1 LNTKIEKMKQYKL
14 VIFDWDGTLM
24 DSVERIVSSM
34 QSAAK
39 TVGLVIPSND
49 AAKQIIGLSLTTA
62 LKELFLDIT
71 EEQIQAMLVQYKY
84 QYLEG
89 DNTPTPLFDNAVSLL
104 EELSNNNKLLA
115 VATGKGREGLNRVLN
130 VSDTASFFHTTRCAG
145 EMPSK
150 PNPEMLLSILT
161 ELEIAPQEAIMI
173 GDTSHD
179 LKMAQNAGIDSIG
192 VTFGVH
198 DRQVL
203 EQYNPI
209 AVVDSLAELK
219 VHLLF

>member
-1 LNTKIEKMKQYKL
+1 MQNYKL

-24 DSVERIVSSM
+24 DSVDRIVSSM

-39 TVGLVIPSND
+39 VVGLTVPSHE
-49 AAKQIIGLSLTTA
+49 AAKQIIGLSIPEA
-62 LKELFLDIT
+62 LKALFNGIT
-71 EEQIQAMLVQYKY
+71 DEQIEIMRLEYKY

-89 DNTPTPLFDNAVSLL
+89 DTTPTPLFNNAINLL
-104 EELSNNNKLLA
+104 TQLKENRKLLA
-115 VATGKGREGLNRVLN
+115 VATGKGRDGLNRVLE
-130 VSDTASFFHTTRCAG
+130 VSETSTFFNTTRCAG

-150 PNPEMLLSILT
+150 PDPTMLLSILD
-161 ELEIAPQEAIMI
+161 ELNLAPHEAIMI

-198 DRQVL
+198 DREVL
-203 EQYNPI
+203 NQYNPKV
-209 AVVDSLAELK
+209 VVDSLTEL
-219 VHLLF
+219 HGLLLS

>member
-1 LNTKIEKMKQYKL
+1 MQDYKL

-24 DSVERIVSSM
+24 DSVDRIVSSM

-39 TVGLVIPSND
+39 VVGLTVPSHE
-49 AAKQIIGLSLTTA
+49 AAKQIIGLSIPEA
-62 LKELFLDIT
+62 LKALFNGIT
-71 EEQIQAMLVQYKY
+71 DEQIETMRLEYKY

-89 DNTPTPLFDNAVSLL
+89 DTTPTPLFNNAINLL
-104 EELSNNNKLLA
+104 TQLKENRKLLA
-115 VATGKGREGLNRVLN
+115 VATGKGRDGLNRVLE
-130 VSDTASFFHTTRCAG
+130 VSETSTFFNTTRCAG

-150 PNPEMLLSILT
+150 PDPTMLLSILD
-161 ELEIAPQEAIMI
+161 ELNLAPHEAIMI

-198 DRQVL
+198 DREVL
-203 EQYNPI
+203 NQYNPKVI
-209 AVVDSLAELK
+209 VDSLTEL
-219 VHLLF
+219 HGLLLS